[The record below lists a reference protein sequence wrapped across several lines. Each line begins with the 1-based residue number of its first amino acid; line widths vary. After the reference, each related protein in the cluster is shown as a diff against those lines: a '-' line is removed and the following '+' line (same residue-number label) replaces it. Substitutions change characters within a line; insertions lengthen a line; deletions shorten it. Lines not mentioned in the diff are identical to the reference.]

1 MSDCTD
7 QPCNVEEFARKF
19 KRWLSANGW
28 VETSFGAVLLHKGD
42 AHICV
47 NDDPDIL
54 GAVAKKE
61 CVTVEQ
67 LKAAVEAMRW
77 TYRRS

>member
-1 MSDCTD
+1 MSDCTANF
-7 QPCNVEEFARKF
+7 CNVAEFAQRF
-19 KRWLSANGW
+19 KRWLSMNGW
-28 VETSFGAVLLHKGD
+28 VATSFGAVLLHKGD

-61 CVTVEQ
+61 GITVEQ
-67 LKAAVEAMRW
+67 LKAAVEAM
-77 TYRRS
+77 

>member
-1 MSDCTD
+1 MSDCID
-7 QPCNVEEFARKF
+7 KPCNVAEFAQKF

-28 VETSFGAVLLHKGD
+28 VETSFGAVWLHKGD

-54 GAVAKKE
+54 GAVARKE
-61 CVTVEQ
+61 GVTVEQ
-67 LKAAVEAMRW
+67 LRAAAEAMQ
-77 TYRRS
+77 